1 LVGERI
7 YYIFVIMRRVIWEF
21 LNTRY
26 KGVEIYHEVH
36 DLDNRRT
43 EKFIT
48 KCHESI
54 MQITYF
60 YSGKE
65 IRTHMSLHIRR
76 DVRNYFDMDYL
87 DVEGIVLDWCRD
99 KSVETI
105 EM

>member
-1 LVGERI
+1 
-7 YYIFVIMRRVIWEF
+7 VIMRRVIWEF

-26 KGVEIYHEVH
+26 KDVEIYHEVH

-76 DVRNYFDMDYL
+76 DLRNYFDMDYL
-87 DVEGIVLDWCRD
+87 DVEGYVLDWCRD

-105 EM
+105 EMF

>member
-1 LVGERI
+1 MKRL
-7 YYIFVIMRRVIWEF
+7 IWEF
-21 LNTRY
+21 LNS
-26 KGVEIYHEVH
+26 KFEGVVIYHQVCE
-36 DLDNRRT
+36 LDNRRT

-48 KCHESI
+48 DSHETL
-54 MQITYF
+54 MQFTYF

-65 IRTHMSLHIRR
+65 VRTHLSLHIRR

-87 DVEGIVLDWCRD
+87 DVEGYVLEWCRD